1 MDIEYRGE
9 NCIIIKYKKTAIVVD
24 PTSQSS
30 AKEANN
36 SETIILLTKAN
47 EWAEGQKGFLVDMP
61 GEYEHN
67 DISIKGIATHLHT
80 DEGGNNATMYRIEF
94 DGVRLAVIGHTD
106 APLKDDDLEELGV
119 IDVVVVPVGGGGYTL
134 DARDAASIVRQIS
147 PKAVIPTHFADPHVK
162 YEVPQ
167 ESVDEFVKA
176 MGGNHEK
183 SNSLKIK
190 GQSSLPD
197 SLTVVELARTAA

>member
-9 NCIIIKYKKTAIVVD
+9 NCIVIKYKKTVIVVD

-30 AKEANN
+30 AKEVNN
-36 SETIILLTKAN
+36 PETIILLTKAN
-47 EWAEGQKGFLVDMP
+47 PWAEGQKGFLVNMP

-67 DISIKGIATHLHT
+67 DISIKGIAAHLHT
-80 DEGGNNATMYRIEF
+80 DEGGNNATMYRLEF

-106 APLKDDDLEELGV
+106 APLEDDDLEELGI
-119 IDVVVVPVGGGGYTL
+119 IDIVVVPVGGGGYTL
-134 DARDAASIVRQIS
+134 DARDAVSIVRQIS
-147 PKAVIPTHFADPHVK
+147 PKVVIPTHFAESHVK

-167 ESVDEFVKA
+167 EPIDEFVRT

-183 SNSLKIK
+183 SNSFKVK
-190 GQSSLPD
+190 GQNSLPE
-197 SLTVVELARTAA
+197 SLTVMELARTA